1 MDQIENN
8 GSGYIIQP
16 TKCRLRKATALQYS
30 TSIAKLFVNIQKS
43 IQMEIQFTL
52 MEKNL
57 KTIQFRNIEKE
68 T

>member
-1 MDQIENN
+1 MNQIEND

-16 TKCRLRKATALQYS
+16 TKCRLRKATALYNI
-30 TSIAKLFVNIQKS
+30 SIAKLFVNIQKS